1 MSLDFWPEIDST
13 VVSMLLKI
21 AVVIVVVVLV
31 NRSFSWGMRRLQKR
45 RGADRRLYRQ
55 FRVFFT
61 YVVYVVGLGLIL
73 IIIDVDVTVIATSL
87 GIVGIA
93 VGFGARDI
101 LANLLSGI
109 FLLFER
115 TYQVSDVVKIGE
127 VYGIVRLIKV
137 RSTEIRTFDRN
148 IVSIPNSMIAS
159 TNVVNMTSGS
169 DRMITSITVKLAYG
183 EDYER
188 VKTLMKDVASTV
200 DGVFIDAAHDVKF
213 EITNIGERYHG
224 LNLIMYFYLEAI
236 KEPWIRSEVHEK
248 INKELVTAGVEF
260 HRDSPK

>member
-1 MSLDFWPEIDST
+1 MSLDFWPELDPAM
-13 VVSMLLKI
+13 VSMLLKI
-21 AVVIVVVVLV
+21 AVVVVVVYLV
-31 NRSFSWGMRRLQKR
+31 NRSFSWVMRTLQKR
-45 RGADRRLYRQ
+45 RDADRRLYRQ
-55 FRVFFT
+55 IRVVFT
-61 YVVYVVGLGLIL
+61 YVVYGVGFILVLSIIEVDVSWIFASVGFAGIVVGIGAHD
-73 IIIDVDVTVIATSL
+73 IISN
-87 GIVGIA
+87 
-93 VGFGARDI
+93 F
-101 LANLLSGI
+101 LSGI
-109 FLLFER
+109 FLIFER
-115 TYQVSDVVKIGE
+115 TYQVSDVVRIGE

-169 DRMITSITVKLAYG
+169 DKMITSITVKLAYG

-236 KEPWIRSEVHEK
+236 NEPWIRSEVHEK
-248 INKELVTAGVEF
+248 INEALVTAGVEF

>member
-1 MSLDFWPEIDST
+1 MSLDFWPEIDPT

-21 AVVIVVVVLV
+21 AVVVVVVVLV
-31 NRSFSWGMRRLQKR
+31 NRSFSWGMRRLQKS
-45 RGADRRLYRQ
+45 RGADQRLYRQ
-55 FRVFFT
+55 IRVFFT

-169 DRMITSITVKLAYG
+169 DKMITSITVKLAYG

-200 DGVFIDAAHDVKF
+200 DGVFIDAAHEVKF

-236 KEPWIRSEVHEK
+236 NEPWIRSEVHEK
-248 INKELVTAGVEF
+248 INKVLVTSGVEF

>member
-1 MSLDFWPEIDST
+1 MSLNFWPEIDL
-13 VVSMLLKI
+13 VVASMILKI
-21 AVVIVVVVLV
+21 AIVVVAVVLV
-31 NRSFSWGMRRLQKR
+31 NKSFSWLTRRVQTR
-45 RGADRRLYRQ
+45 RDVDRRLYRQ
-55 FRVFFT
+55 IRVFFT
-61 YVVYVVGLGLIL
+61 YLVYGIGFVLVLS
-73 IIIDVDVTVIATSL
+73 IIDVDVTVIATSL

-93 VGFGARDI
+93 VGFGAKDI
-101 LANLLSGI
+101 LANFLSGI

-148 IVSIPNSMIAS
+148 IVSIPNSIIAS
-159 TNVVNMTSGS
+159 TSVVNMTSGS
-169 DRMITSITVKLAYG
+169 DKMITSITVKLAYG

-188 VKTLMKDVASTV
+188 VKTLMKDSASTV
-200 DGVFIDAAHDVKF
+200 EGVSIDEAHEVKF

-224 LNLIMYFYLEAI
+224 LNLIMYFYVKALN
-236 KEPWIRSEVHEK
+236 EPWIRSRVHEK
-248 INKELVTAGVEF
+248 INEVLVTSGVEF